1 VVIPWLAIVLC
12 GLAAPRGHPVH
23 SSAAEIREV
32 SGRIVVTI
40 RVFPDDLNTAV
51 PGASAGHAD
60 SALADYVQR
69 TFEIAGRDGRA
80 VPLRWEGLDRA
91 GDVLEMRLE
100 SGADVTLSGT
110 TVRHGLLLERFPDQV
125 NVVRASYGPH
135 TATLLFMRGDDAKRL
150 P

>member
-1 VVIPWLAIVLC
+1 MPWLAIVLC
-12 GLAAPRGHPVH
+12 GLGAPWPHPVH
-23 SSAAEIREV
+23 TSAAEIREV

-51 PGASAGHAD
+51 PGASAGRAD
-60 SALADYVQR
+60 SAVTSYVQR

-91 GDVLEMRLE
+91 GDVLQIRLE
-100 SGADVTLSGT
+100 SGAGVGLSGT
-110 TVRHGLLLERFPDQV
+110 AVRHGLLLERFPDQV
-125 NVVRASYGPH
+125 NVVRATYATH
-135 TATLLFMRGDDAKRL
+135 TATLLFMRGDEAKRL